1 MKLIFFLLSQCFL
14 LSANAQDLGV
24 FGETFEIAEEDFLHH
39 MMSKLQ
45 KMNQTGEL
53 KIAQEKVQEKIK
65 ENIAHPPAVQGIT
78 GTEKEREYKFDP
90 TITATQ
96 DLADHNGKVFAR
108 AGEQFNPL
116 DQVKMSPMLF
126 IDGNNSKQVSWALK
140 KTEDRKIFKHDFA
153 KIVLVNGAPF
163 DLQIKLNRQIYFD
176 QHGFLTKKLGIGHVP
191 AIVFQNPQEKVLTV
205 REEVAE

>member
-1 MKLIFFLLSQCFL
+1 MKLIFVFLSQCFL

-24 FGETFEIAEEDFLHH
+24 LGETFEIAEEDFLQH

-53 KIAQEKVQEKIK
+53 KIAQKKVQEKIK

-78 GTEKEREYKFDP
+78 DTEKEREYKFDP
-90 TITATQ
+90 TITATR
-96 DLADHNGKVFAR
+96 DLADHNGKIFAK
-108 AGEQFNPL
+108 AGEKFNPL

-126 IDGNNSKQVSWALK
+126 IDGNNNKQVSWALK
-140 KTEDRKIFKHDFA
+140 KIDDRKIFKHDFA

-163 DLQIKLNRQIYFD
+163 DLQIKLNRQIFFD
-176 QHGFLTKKLGIGHVP
+176 QHGFLTKKLGIEHVP
-191 AIVFQNPQEKVLTV
+191 AIVFQNPQEKVLTI
-205 REEVAE
+205 REEVAG

>member
-1 MKLIFFLLSQCFL
+1 MKLLFFLLSQFFL

-24 FGETFEIAEEDFLHH
+24 FGETFEIAEEDFLQH

-53 KIAQEKVQEKIK
+53 KIAQKKVQEKVK
-65 ENIAHPPAVQGIT
+65 ESISHPQAVQGIT
-78 GTEKEREYKFDP
+78 ETEKEREYKFDP

-116 DQVKMSPMLF
+116 DHVKMTPMLF
-126 IDGNNSKQVSWALK
+126 IDGENKKQISWALK
-140 KTEDRKIFKHDFA
+140 KIEDRKIFKHDSA

-163 DLQIKLNRQIYFD
+163 DLQIKLNRQIFFD
-176 QHGFLTKKLGIGHVP
+176 QHGFLTKKLGIEHVP
-191 AIVFQNPQEKVLTV
+191 AIVFQNPQEKVLTI
-205 REEVAE
+205 REEVAG